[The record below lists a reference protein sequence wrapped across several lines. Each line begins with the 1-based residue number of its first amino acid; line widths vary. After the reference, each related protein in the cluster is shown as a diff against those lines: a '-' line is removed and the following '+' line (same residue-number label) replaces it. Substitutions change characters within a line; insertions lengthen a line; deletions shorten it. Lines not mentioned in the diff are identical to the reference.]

1 MKDTIQREKKGRGGG
16 GEEEEKKSSG
26 QDDAR
31 FTILSYLVF
40 LPYLHR
46 VYYLWI

>member
-1 MKDTIQREKKGRGGG
+1 MKDIIQREKKGRGGG
-16 GEEEEKKSSG
+16 EEEKKSSG